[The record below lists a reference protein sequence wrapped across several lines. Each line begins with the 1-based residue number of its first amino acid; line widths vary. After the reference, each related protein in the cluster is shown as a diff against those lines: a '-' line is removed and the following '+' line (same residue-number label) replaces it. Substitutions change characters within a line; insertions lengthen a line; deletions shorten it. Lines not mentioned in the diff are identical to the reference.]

1 MLGMT
6 LGGPGTN
13 PTVTG
18 VGEVGVAVGGGVS
31 LDGEGVGDDVGDDVG
46 GDVGAREGELVGAAV
61 GPGVGAG
68 VGGGVWGGVGVRV
81 HCRRTH
87 SLQVDCCNWKK
98 KTNVQKS

>member
-1 MLGMT
+1 MT

-61 GPGVGAG
+61 GPGV
-68 VGGGVWGGVGVRV
+68 VLV
-81 HCRRTH
+81 
-87 SLQVDCCNWKK
+87 
-98 KTNVQKS
+98 

>member
-1 MLGMT
+1 MT

-31 LDGEGVGDDVGDDVG
+31 LDGEGVGDDVGGDVG
-46 GDVGAREGELVGAAV
+46 GDVGAREGELAGAAV

-68 VGGGVWGGVGVRV
+68 VGGGVGEGVGVRV
-81 HCRRTH
+81 RCMRTL
-87 SLQVDCCNWKK
+87 SLQLDCCNWKK